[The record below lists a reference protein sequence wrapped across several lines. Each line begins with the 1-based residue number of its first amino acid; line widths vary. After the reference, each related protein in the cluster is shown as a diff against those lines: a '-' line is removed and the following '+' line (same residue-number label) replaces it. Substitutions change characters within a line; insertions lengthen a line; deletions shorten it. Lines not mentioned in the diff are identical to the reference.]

1 MAIVFTITIF
11 CLSVYPLA
19 SVSVAAYDPIYVSI
33 DGKNCIAISEKSEY
47 IIRVVG
53 GPGDEPGGNF
63 SFTAKLIGPSPAE
76 AKVIPTNGK
85 SSTGLFRVN
94 VTAPPTA
101 RDMILRI
108 NVTSVSAN
116 GTLVEKVTKDFPIK
130 VLVPVVITATV
141 RNDGNMSV
149 KNIPF
154 AIYADG
160 LKIYETTIN
169 LDPKTSKTIIFNWT
183 DPYLKPGEHVITVM
197 IDPGN
202 TLVKLDTGG
211 TSFTTTIF
219 VGKTDYGFV
228 NALLIGILL
237 LSVFSIYLVYRRP
250 KRRRMK
256 R

>member
-1 MAIVFTITIF
+1 MVIAFTMAIL
-11 CLSVYPLA
+11 CLFVYPLA
-19 SVSVAAYDPIYVSI
+19 SVSVAAYNPMYVSI
-33 DGKNCIAISEKSEY
+33 DGKSCIATSEKSEY
-47 IIRVVG
+47 VIRVIG
-53 GPGDEPGGNF
+53 GPGEEPGGNF

-85 SSTGLFRVN
+85 SPTGLFRVN

-101 RDMILRI
+101 QNMILRI

-141 RNDGNMSV
+141 KNDGNMSV
-149 KNIPF
+149 KNIPV

-160 LKIYETTIN
+160 SKIYETTIN
-169 LDPKTSKTIIFNWT
+169 LDPKTSKTIVYNWT
-183 DPYLKPGEHVITVM
+183 DPYMKRGEHVIMVT

-219 VGKTDYGFV
+219 VGKTDYSSL
-228 NALLIGILL
+228 NALLVGLLL
-237 LSVFSIYLVYRRP
+237 LSLFLIYVVYRRP
-250 KRRRMK
+250 KRRKMK